1 MPPLLNTGYPEY
13 WQHPVTFMSAP
24 GGARRLIQIA
34 GLEGIVRLLKT
45 TEDSFR
51 RPYLNPFALYSHQFF
66 LITHCSLCC
75 A

>member
-34 GLEGIVRLLKT
+34 GLEGIVRLPKT
-45 TEDSFR
+45 TEDGFHR
-51 RPYLNPFALYSHQFF
+51 RPY
-66 LITHCSLCC
+66 
-75 A
+75 